1 VIDDPELEARIASF
15 PTWHYDFNLRGHR
28 TNPKRPEWEDMRFSH
43 CMEPVIRHY
52 GGSLEGK
59 RVLDLG
65 CNAGYFSL
73 RAIEAGAD
81 FVLGIDGRQMHIDQ
95 ANLVFE
101 VNAIDPQRFEFA
113 CGNILGFEYSEVAP
127 FDLVLCLGV
136 LYHVHKPMELF
147 ETIASIN
154 TDMLVIDT
162 KVTVGRGSSLD
173 LRRDNLDIFLDAVGT
188 ELVMVPTSKA
198 VMVMAEH
205 VGYQAKILSAS
216 SRDQPLMEK
225 YRYGV
230 FVAFVCSK
238 LGELSGKGA
247 FQFQPLKALYDAQDE
262 GLKSAS
268 WQKKRCS

>member
-1 VIDDPELEARIASF
+1 VIDDRELEARIASF
-15 PTWHYDFNLRGHR
+15 PTWQYDFNLRGHR
-28 TNPKRPEWEDMRFSH
+28 TNPKLPEWEDMRFSH

-81 FVLGIDGRQMHIDQ
+81 FVLGID
-95 ANLVFE
+95 
-101 VNAIDPQRFEFA
+101 
-113 CGNILGFEYSEVAP
+113 YSEVAP
-127 FDLVLCLGV
+127 FDLVPCLGV
-136 LYHVHKPMELF
+136 LYHVHKRMELF
-147 ETIASIN
+147 ETTASIN

-173 LRRDNLDIFLDAVGT
+173 LRRDNLDIFLDAVET
-188 ELVMVPTSKA
+188 ELVMVPTAKA

-205 VGYQAKILSAS
+205 VGYQAKILSAAP
-216 SRDQPLMEK
+216 RNEPLMEK
-225 YRYGV
+225 YRYGL
-230 FVAFVCSK
+230 FVAFACSK

-247 FQFQPLKALYDAQDE
+247 FQFQPLKALYEAQDE

-268 WQKKRCS
+268 WQKKRCT